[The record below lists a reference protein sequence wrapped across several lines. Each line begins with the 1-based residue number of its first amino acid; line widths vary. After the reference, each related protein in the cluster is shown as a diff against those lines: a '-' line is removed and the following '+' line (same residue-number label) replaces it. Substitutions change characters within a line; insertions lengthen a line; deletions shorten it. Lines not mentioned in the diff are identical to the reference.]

1 MAAGGALT
9 YGGLRIGEQAN
20 SGQLKR
26 QIPIPSASQAPSPSQ
41 TESATNKDL
50 SIGSDVAAT
59 IGIGAAMAK
68 FGGKLGEAS
77 NTRKAAAAAAAGTS
91 KWF

>member
-1 MAAGGALT
+1 
-9 YGGLRIGEQAN
+9 LRIGEQAN

-50 SIGSDVAAT
+50 SIGSDVAAGVGVT
-59 IGIGAAMAK
+59 AALAK
-68 FGGKLGEAS
+68 AYGKLGEAS
-77 NTRKAAAAAAAGTS
+77 KARKAAAVAAAGTS